1 MKKKDT
7 KTPQDIH
14 LVPQFLVCSK
24 QKYRQSKL
32 FITKIYHLTIK
43 RRLFII
49 FHYYF
54 NKKSIICTKIR
65 VLKSP
70 KIPIWYPFP
79 NNYNL
84 FESNLLT
91 IHFRQIIFNT

>member
-54 NKKSIICTKIR
+54 NKKIDNLYENQGTKKPQNTHL
-65 VLKSP
+65 V
-70 KIPIWYPFP
+70 PISEQLQSF
-79 NNYNL
+79 
-84 FESNLLT
+84 
-91 IHFRQIIFNT
+91 